1 MATPMSW
8 DGYVSAWSGAH
19 DGFDPRHAG
28 PGLRWCIRSSYR
40 VGLVLSRR
48 RVKVSTASRVAVLC
62 ALMVPALCAQGGG
75 WPLLAAIMLVVGLAA
90 QTLAGTL
97 AVLRGQ
103 ATRLRAFY
111 GTLIDRFGELCWL
124 VALAALGAR
133 VGLLLL
139 CGGLVLLY
147 EYMRA
152 RATSAGLRAAG
163 SSTIGD
169 RSVRVW
175 LVGVGLM
182 LAGIAGAQIGEDL
195 GAGLITLVVISWLA
209 VGVIGLGQL
218 LTVVRKALA

>member
-19 DGFDPRHAG
+19 DGFDLRHAG
-28 PGLRWCIRSSYR
+28 PGLRWWMRSSYR
-40 VGLVLSRR
+40 AGLVLVRR
-48 RVKVSTASRVAVLC
+48 RIAVSTASTVAVLC
-62 ALMVPALCAQGGG
+62 ALAVPALSAAGGG
-75 WPLLAAIMLVVGLAA
+75 WPALAAIVLVAGLAA

-111 GTLIDRFGELCWL
+111 GTLVDRFSELCWL

-147 EYMRA
+147 EYVRA
-152 RATSAGLRAAG
+152 RAASAGLRAAG

-169 RSVRVW
+169 RPARVW
-175 LVGVGLM
+175 LMVVALL
-182 LAGIAGAQIGEDL
+182 LAGITGAQVNEAL
-195 GAGLITLVVISWLA
+195 TAGVITLMVVGWLSA
-209 VGVIGLGQL
+209 EVIGLGQL
-218 LTVVRKALA
+218 MSIVRKALA